1 MFWPARTKCIQMQII
16 PKNACN
22 LPCLCLETQHKFQAA
37 SISEKAIAMQ
47 ALEAIFKYWS
57 ELKMCLAC
65 CIPVSL
71 LRCSKT
77 LSNDLVQHASWQ
89 DHVGLSENRVYSQ
102 WNSHLI
108 GIMISKTIGYNGVHY
123 FQTHPCLMFNS
134 FFHGSLPRR
143 PEASTTCHDHIPYTA
158 ISPQPMAPQL
168 ELHGWTALR

>member
-1 MFWPARTKCIQMQII
+1 MSWPARTECIQMQII

-47 ALEAIFKYWS
+47 ALKAIFKYWS

-65 CIPVSL
+65 CISVSL

-89 DHVGLSENRVYSQ
+89 GHVSCSI
-102 WNSHLI
+102 H
-108 GIMISKTIGYNGVHY
+108 
-123 FQTHPCLMFNS
+123 
-134 FFHGSLPRR
+134 FHGSLPRR
-143 PEASTTCHDHIPYTA
+143 PVWSIHNLSWPHSLYSYQPATNGSAARAERLNGSA
-158 ISPQPMAPQL
+158 IKKKKTPMCPKMADWVSSM
-168 ELHGWTALR
+168 GYS